1 MNALF
6 IYFLFLTAHYK
17 KKKKA
22 TMCWPANV
30 NDLRWK
36 QLIKQLMG
44 GLKGKQQQ

>member
-17 KKKKA
+17 KKKS

-30 NDLRWK
+30 NYLRWK
-36 QLIKQLMG
+36 QLIKQLMA